1 MLRRACVKN
10 KLEDKLP
17 RGIFSEFRLDWFPP
31 YNRPKGGTIGTRD
44 KEPSAAGADGFRF
57 REAIC
62 PKDLYFSSKNC
73 NIVTK
78 SLVASS

>member
-62 PKDLYFSSKNC
+62 PKVKFVLTRAVSDEILW
-73 NIVTK
+73 V
-78 SLVASS
+78 